1 MEGGVG
7 VHHHHVG
14 LEISCCTYP
23 HSLTGYSAII
33 ELCVLGMT
41 LHNVPHHIWYR
52 LPLQPQAVDPML
64 KMCIGDFLKT
74 LQDPDLNVRRVAL
87 VTFNSAAHN
96 KPSLIRDMLE
106 SVLPHLYNE
115 TKVRVSV
122 FMWRWPR
129 LVGASLLVLS
139 LVFTTKPFCCF
150 HVHFYACFCVC
161 LPDCFLVCFCACFSV
176 HLHDCFYVCFC
187 ACLYVC
193 PHDCFYVCFC
203 ASSRVCLYGCPRDC
217 FLSVSMPV
225 FTLTG

>member
-1 MEGGVG
+1 
-7 VHHHHVG
+7 
-14 LEISCCTYP
+14 
-23 HSLTGYSAII
+23 
-33 ELCVLGMT
+33 
-41 LHNVPHHIWYR
+41 
-52 LPLQPQAVDPML
+52 ML

-122 FMWRWPR
+122 FMRCWPR
-129 LVGASLLVLS
+129 LVRARLLVLS

-161 LPDCFLVCFCACFSV
+161 LPA
-176 HLHDCFYVCFC
+176 
-187 ACLYVC
+187 
-193 PHDCFYVCFC
+193 
-203 ASSRVCLYGCPRDC
+203 
-217 FLSVSMPV
+217 FLSVSVSVSLCVFMTVFMSVSVPV
-225 FTLTG
+225 YMCVFMSVFVPVYMSVLMTAFMSVSVPVYMCVFMTVLVTAFFLFPCLFSH

>member
-1 MEGGVG
+1 
-7 VHHHHVG
+7 
-14 LEISCCTYP
+14 
-23 HSLTGYSAII
+23 
-33 ELCVLGMT
+33 
-41 LHNVPHHIWYR
+41 
-52 LPLQPQAVDPML
+52 ML

-122 FMWRWPR
+122 FMRCWPR
-129 LVGASLLVLS
+129 LVRARLLVLS

-161 LPDCFLVCFCACFSV
+161 LPA
-176 HLHDCFYVCFC
+176 
-187 ACLYVC
+187 
-193 PHDCFYVCFC
+193 
-203 ASSRVCLYGCPRDC
+203 
-217 FLSVSMPV
+217 FLSVSVSVSLCVFMTVFMSVFVPV
-225 FTLTG
+225 YMSVLVTAFMSVSVPVYMCVFMTVLVTAFFLFPCLFPH